1 MTATYPFRTALVTGA
16 SSGIGAEIAR
26 QLAAAGVSTVV
37 VARRA
42 DRLEELAARHGN
54 VEVLAADLFTD
65 DGIALVASRITDPHR
80 PIDLVVNNAGFGTS
94 GRFHELEAHRL
105 VREIDLNCSA
115 LTTLSHA
122 ALSAMVPRRRGWLM
136 NVSSVASFQP
146 TPGLAVYSATKAY
159 VTSLTEA
166 LHEEVKSSGVLVTA
180 LCPGLVRTEFQSIS
194 NTSGFEAKFPD
205 AAWLDVEH
213 LVRDGL
219 ADLVKGRAISVPGI
233 LYKGLASLSN
243 VLPRWAA
250 RRVSGAVSTA
260 RGR

>member
-1 MTATYPFRTALVTGA
+1 MSATHPFRTALVTGA
-16 SSGIGAEIAR
+16 SSGIGAEFAR
-26 QLAAAGVSTVV
+26 QLAESGVHTVV

-42 DRLEELAARHGN
+42 DRLEDIASRHAG
-54 VEVLAADLFTD
+54 VEVLVADLFTAE
-65 DGIALVASRITDPHR
+65 GIEAVAARISDADR

-94 GRFHELEAHRL
+94 GRFHDLEPDRL
-105 VREIDLNCSA
+105 VREIDLNCAA
-115 LTTLSHA
+115 LTRLSHA
-122 ALSAMVPRRRGWLM
+122 ALSSMVPRRRGWLM

-159 VTSLTEA
+159 VTSLSEA
-166 LHEEVKSSGVLVTA
+166 LHEEVKKSGVVVTA

-194 NTSGFEAKFPD
+194 NTSGFEAQFPD

-213 LVRDGL
+213 LVREAL
-219 ADLVKGRAISVPGI
+219 ADIAKGRAISVPGV
-233 LYKGLASLSN
+233 LYKGLASVSN

-250 RRVSGAVSTA
+250 RRVSGAISTA

>member
-1 MTATYPFRTALVTGA
+1 MSVSYPFRTALVTGA
-16 SSGIGAEIAR
+16 SSGIGAEFAR
-26 QLAAAGVSTVV
+26 QLATAGVHTVV

-42 DRLEELAARHGN
+42 DRLEELAARYAN
-54 VEVLAADLFTD
+54 VEVLAADLFTAE
-65 DGIALVASRITDPHR
+65 GIATVGERIVDGER
-80 PIDLVVNNAGFGTS
+80 PIDLVINNAGFGTS
-94 GRFHELEAHRL
+94 GRFHELDADRL
-105 VREIDLNCSA
+105 VNEIDLNCSA
-115 LTTLSHA
+115 LTRLSHA
-122 ALSAMVPRRRGWLM
+122 ALSVMVPRRRGWLM

-166 LHEEVKSSGVLVTA
+166 VHEELKGTGVVVTA

-194 NTSGFEAKFPD
+194 NTSGFESQFPD
-205 AAWLDVEH
+205 VAWLDVES

-219 ADLVKGRAISVPGI
+219 ADLVKGRAVSVPGV
-233 LYKGLASLSN
+233 LYKGLASVSN

-250 RRVSGAVSTA
+250 RRVSGAISTA